1 MNSEFRNQ
9 NSELHMALTMLLLL
23 IASTLPAQAINHDET
38 RLLSAPHG
46 RPGCYA
52 PLEVV
57 FDAPQGAK
65 SALVESISEGVVL
78 TRQVNIEKAG
88 RVATRLPW
96 LVAKGSKVRVT
107 INGQSDEFTPPMPSR
122 PQPPGYGRAYAAV
135 FTSDVVKARGL
146 LQPGDDLACDFYSEA
161 DTFADWRMFDGYD
174 VLLFLGAGASWPKA
188 LVEAATQLASLGG
201 CVVQDHAAVSGSGSV
216 EGGRQLC
223 GIGAIYTLTTAAPA
237 DVRRVIRDH
246 RWRGDDVPPSGPAPS
261 RAVAEPFERGWL
273 IPQGQEPPQAPA
285 AFFALAGLILLLTIL
300 GPVVAAR
307 LTSRAWLAPLVIALG
322 ALALC
327 ALGAL
332 QSGPPATVE
341 VFTVE
346 SRGGDVAY
354 TRAFVTCEAIEGAPE
369 VLTINLDAEGPRRLA
384 RSAPARLGCRAWVI
398 DTPLTTPLESGKAVE
413 LRNGR
418 IEDQI
423 FRDFAAKAR
432 RGHSA
437 FDDGQARILDW
448 WLERYAYRGCDAAI
462 APATP
467 AGEPLT
473 NWPNVFWRQRGAI
486 SVTPLRK

>member
-1 MNSEFRNQ
+1 M
-9 NSELHMALTMLLLL
+9 
-23 IASTLPAQAINHDET
+23 
-38 RLLSAPHG
+38 
-46 RPGCYA
+46 
-52 PLEVV
+52 
-57 FDAPQGAK
+57 
-65 SALVESISEGVVL
+65 
-78 TRQVNIEKAG
+78 
-88 RVATRLPW
+88 
-96 LVAKGSKVRVT
+96 
-107 INGQSDEFTPPMPSR
+107 
-122 PQPPGYGRAYAAV
+122 
-135 FTSDVVKARGL
+135 
-146 LQPGDDLACDFYSEA
+146 
-161 DTFADWRMFDGYD
+161 
-174 VLLFLGAGASWPKA
+174 
-188 LVEAATQLASLGG
+188 
-201 CVVQDHAAVSGSGSV
+201 
-216 EGGRQLC
+216 
-223 GIGAIYTLTTAAPA
+223 
-237 DVRRVIRDH
+237 
-246 RWRGDDVPPSGPAPS
+246 
-261 RAVAEPFERGWL
+261 
-273 IPQGQEPPQAPA
+273 
-285 AFFALAGLILLLTIL
+285 ILLLTIL

-322 ALALC
+322 AFALC

-346 SRGGDVAY
+346 SRGGDVAS

-384 RSAPARLGCRAWVI
+384 RSAPARVGCRAWVI

-467 AGEPLT
+467 AGEPLA